1 MAKLSVQG
9 FLVQVGSDRPGLV
22 LCSCVLGF
30 LGTGG
35 KMSRHPDKIQGRGV
49 QTGNGLASQSQ
60 GVQILQNENG
70 ATKEMDN

>member
-35 KMSRHPDKIQGRGV
+35 KMSSHPDEIQGRGDANR
-49 QTGNGLASQSQ
+49 QWTNIAITGSTNTA
-60 GVQILQNENG
+60 
-70 ATKEMDN
+70 K